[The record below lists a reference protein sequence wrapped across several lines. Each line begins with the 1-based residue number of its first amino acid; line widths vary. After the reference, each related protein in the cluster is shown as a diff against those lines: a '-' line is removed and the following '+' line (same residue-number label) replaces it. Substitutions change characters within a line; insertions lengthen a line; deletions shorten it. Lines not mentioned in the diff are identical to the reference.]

1 MDYEINFY
9 YIDNDRNDKCYTIEA
24 AEERAKELA
33 KELKYYPTIRADITI
48 II

>member
-9 YIDNDRNDKCYTIEA
+9 YVDNDRNDKYGTLEA
-24 AEERAKELA
+24 ATERAKELA
-33 KELKYYPTIRADITI
+33 KELKYFPTIRADITI